1 MMKKFARLLF
11 VAPLFLAACA
21 GTPIDWS
28 KARDVTPGMTEQQ
41 LTDRMGAPY
50 MVSTRGADQIWIY
63 SYADAFSGTKSVSFV
78 MQNGKVIGVPTIPQS
93 FK

>member
-1 MMKKFARLLF
+1 MRFVRLLF
-11 VAPLFLAACA
+11 LAPLFVAACA

-28 KARDVTPGMTEQQ
+28 KARGVTPGMTEQQ

-63 SYADAFSGTKSVSFV
+63 SYADAFSGTKSVSFITR
-78 MQNGKVIGVPTIPQS
+78 NGKVIDVPTIPAS